1 MVSFVACHGP
11 VPLRTITAVPYNVR
25 AIEEII
31 RASPMQNNKSERN
44 IPRTTA
50 SVVSY
55 PLAID
60 MIIPIPPAK
69 TPITKATPKN
79 IIPIIAVN
87 PASGQ
92 KAVYPPKKVFILN
105 LSALSLTALPIMPA
119 EPPKT

>member
-11 VPLRTITAVPYNVR
+11 VPLRTMAAVPYNVR

-44 IPRTTA
+44 IPKTTA

-60 MIIPIPPAK
+60 MITPVPPTK
-69 TPITKATPKN
+69 TPRTKATPKN

-87 PASGQ
+87 PTSGQ
-92 KAVYPPKKVFILN
+92 KDVYPRKKRY
-105 LSALSLTALPIMPA
+105 SY
-119 EPPKT
+119 